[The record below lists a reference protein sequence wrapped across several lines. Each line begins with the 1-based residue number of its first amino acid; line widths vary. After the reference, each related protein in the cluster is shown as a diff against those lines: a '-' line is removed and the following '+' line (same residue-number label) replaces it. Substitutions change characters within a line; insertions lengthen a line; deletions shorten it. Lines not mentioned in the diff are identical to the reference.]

1 MATKINLVE
10 TDETDDTEELF
21 LKDEIKVDK
30 GQEQLRIDKF
40 LSVRMTANISRTRIQ
55 SGIDAGNITVNG
67 KQVKSNYK
75 IRPLDVITLLI
86 PKALESYDYSPEDI
100 PLDVLYEDNEVLVI
114 NKQAGLVCHQGTG
127 NYKGTLINALAF
139 HFQNEKIAGPAER
152 PGLVHRLDKDTSGV
166 MVIAKTENAL
176 AKLGKQFFDKTT
188 QRKYIAMVWG
198 NVEEDS
204 GTVTGHIGRH
214 SRDRRQYE
222 VFEDASLG
230 KHAVTH
236 YKVIK
241 RYNYVTLVECQLET
255 GRTHQIRVHMK
266 HIGHT
271 LFNDE
276 RYGGDRI
283 LKGTVYSKYKQF
295 IDNCFSVMPR
305 QALHA
310 ALLGFVHPTTG
321 KEMIFNKELPEDF
334 SALIEKWERYWSA
347 ISETS

>member
-1 MATKINLVE
+1 
-10 TDETDDTEELF
+10 
-21 LKDEIKVDK
+21 
-30 GQEQLRIDKF
+30 
-40 LSVRMTANISRTRIQ
+40 
-55 SGIDAGNITVNG
+55 
-67 KQVKSNYK
+67 
-75 IRPLDVITLLI
+75 
-86 PKALESYDYSPEDI
+86 
-100 PLDVLYEDNEVLVI
+100 
-114 NKQAGLVCHQGTG
+114 
-127 NYKGTLINALAF
+127 
-139 HFQNEKIAGPAER
+139 
-152 PGLVHRLDKDTSGV
+152 